1 LLKDDN
7 ATVYRYVDYM
17 LLMTYNYHGN
27 WNEFTGHHSAM
38 FPRSDEVAGEREWNQ
53 VNVTYEYGLFY
64 KVTLFSIGLLFYFI
78 VTAMLQ

>member
-1 LLKDDN
+1 
-7 ATVYRYVDYM
+7 
-17 LLMTYNYHGN
+17 
-27 WNEFTGHHSAM
+27 M